1 MYLSKTERKE
11 IMAVYGFDN
20 VSEESHYQIEP
31 DTWIYLFD
39 SDDRKYVL
47 ISADYLGVFEFEVFP
62 HLLKFTNSEFAELEF
77 VLQREIFTEGKFPE
91 GTTSNTVLFEYTD

>member
-1 MYLSKTERKE
+1 MYLSKSERKE
-11 IMAVYGFDN
+11 ILAVYGFDN
-20 VSEESHYQIEP
+20 VSEKSHYQVEP

-62 HLLKFTNSEFAELEF
+62 RLLKFTNSEFAELEF
-77 VLQREIFTEGKFPE
+77 VLQREIHVKNNSLTEKA
-91 GTTSNTVLFEYTD
+91 SNIILFEYTD